1 MVTHDKSTTVNIPGA
16 NHDKRHCPSDPGRHN
31 VLPYKGYYMVNIQK
45 GNGGHLVQAVERN
58 GRYTL
63 ILGGTDPYTEN
74 SKNSE
79 N

>member
-1 MVTHDKSTTVNIPGA
+1 
-16 NHDKRHCPSDPGRHN
+16 
-31 VLPYKGYYMVNIQK
+31 MVNIQK

-58 GRYTL
+58 GRCTL